1 MRWTPRYDI
10 EAVRAIYTLPRGVAG
25 EVTAAIKNLL
35 TDPQPPGSEPV
46 PGRDQTFQI
55 QVHGHRVEYELMAE
69 QQILK
74 ILFIE

>member
-1 MRWTPRYDI
+1 MRWTPRYDV

-25 EVTAAIKNLL
+25 EVTEAIKTLL
-35 TDPQPPGSEPV
+35 SDPRPPKSEPV

-55 QVHGHRVEYELMAE
+55 HVQGHRVEYELMEE
-69 QQILK
+69 QQIIK

>member
-1 MRWTPRYDI
+1 MRWTPRYDV

-25 EVTAAIKNLL
+25 EVTDAIRQLL
-35 TDPQPPGSEPV
+35 VDPRPPKSEPV
-46 PGRDQTFQI
+46 PGRDQTYQI
-55 QVHGHRVEYELMAE
+55 HVQGHRVEYELIAE